1 MQLNENVTLGLD
13 VGIGSIGWALVE
25 SRPDGTMGL
34 VAKYGKDGAIM
45 HAIGSRVVNVPEHP
59 KTHELL
65 NVKRRQARQMRRVI
79 KRRANRM
86 RAIRRLLV
94 DHGFEDVK
102 NVDAFHHP
110 QGKGTQ
116 LDPGRLR
123 VEALERRLTDNELA
137 VILLNIAKH
146 RGFRSNSKRDK
157 SGDKTMGVMLQAVAG
172 LEAVLAAPD
181 GPTTLGVYLANQ
193 PRRRN
198 RAGYDGTPCYEYTVP
213 RRLHE
218 LEIDRIFEV
227 QQTFGQPKATG
238 ALHQAYKDIAFE
250 QRPLQ
255 STAKLVGKCVFLDGE
270 KRAPRFAPTSE
281 RFRLAQRL
289 VNLRLSQA
297 NEQTR
302 PLTSDEIQLILA
314 RLGEQKTITFKTA
327 RKLLKLPETTRFESL
342 SYGKVKNDKPI
353 DPEAA
358 DIAVSGSGGCGPGS
372 HIFSTVLGPTRYAA
386 LLGMADNAGGNCLD
400 HVAKIISDNDDIEK
414 IANELSFLS
423 VSQEVCDDLVQ
434 AVRDGAFATFRGTLN
449 LSLRAMDLILPRM
462 IEAGDYAMG
471 CELAGFD
478 HAKARA
484 VDLNDV
490 RNPVVRRILREV
502 RRQAEAIMREFG
514 IIPGR
519 VHIELLRDVGK
530 SKDER
535 LAIKTGI
542 DKRTKE
548 KNRLREELAEKFGIP
563 VDHVSGTEL
572 LRYEL
577 WRSQQHKCAY
587 YTMFS
592 RHGGERVYSGRHKE
606 GAIGIEDLRDS
617 ANTTQ
622 IDHILP
628 RSRTFDNS
636 FHNLCLCCVGAN
648 QAKGNRT
655 PYEWIGAS
663 NMAAWHAFE
672 QWVGVSSFKGLKR
685 RNFLL
690 KNLDSETEDR
700 FSNRSLNDSSYI
712 ARLVQRWFG
721 DYYERSGVPMERED
735 GTGIRRVFARPGGL
749 TSFLRREWGVES
761 LKKDASGKRFGD
773 RHHALDALVVACC
786 SEGMLQRLT
795 RLFKRQEAHQPHA
808 QLATPWPDFRHSAER
823 LLSQIF
829 VSRAEQGRTKG
840 ELHEATL
847 RSIRVEPDAKG
858 NPREMV
864 YERKPIG
871 SLSMKDLERLKDPR
885 RCPDV
890 VEALRAWIE
899 ANKPKDEDKLP
910 RSVKGDII
918 RSVKLLRGP
927 FTSGVRIIRGEG
939 TAQAD
944 NGEMVR
950 TEVYEKHGKYYLVP
964 VYTWQEAQD
973 IRPNRAIIAYKPES
987 EWLLIDETFAFVF
1000 SLTSNSYIV
1009 TENKKGEVREGYFL
1023 GANRSVASITLAAPF
1038 DKELV
1043 TTGIGVQRLTIFN
1056 KYRVDR
1062 LGRLSLVRKEKRP

>member
-1 MQLNENVTLGLD
+1 MQLKENVTLGLD

-25 SRPDGTMGL
+25 TLDDGTSR
-34 VAKYGKDGAIM
+34 VVTKTGKDGAPM
-45 HAIGSRVVNVPEHP
+45 YAIGSRVVNVPEHP

-94 DHGFEDVK
+94 SHGIEDVK
-102 NVDAFHHP
+102 NIEAFHHP
-110 QGKGTQ
+110 KGQGTQ

-157 SGDKTMGVMLQAVAG
+157 TGDKTVGVMLKAVSG
-172 LEAVLAAPD
+172 LEAVLAEPDAP
-181 GPTTLGVYLANQ
+181 PTLGVYLAGQ

-198 RAGYDGTPCYEYTVP
+198 RAGYDGKPCYEHTVP

-218 LEIDRIFEV
+218 EEIDRIFEA
-227 QQTFGQPKATG
+227 QQSFDHPKATE
-238 ALHQAYKDIAFE
+238 ALRQAYKDIAFE
-250 QRPLQ
+250 QRPLK
-255 STAKLVGKCVFLDGE
+255 STANLVGKCVFLEEE

-297 NEQTR
+297 DGQSR
-302 PLTSDEIQLILA
+302 PLTSDETQLILA
-314 RLGEQKTITFKTA
+314 RLGEQKSITFKTA
-327 RKLLKLPETTRFESL
+327 RKLLKLPETTRFEGL
-342 SYGKVKNDKPI
+342 SYGKLKNGKPI
-353 DPEAA
+353 DPETA

-372 HIFSTVLGPTRYAA
+372 HIFRAVLGPTHYAT
-386 LLGMADNAGGNCLD
+386 LSGMAGELGGNCLD
-400 HVAKIISDNDDIEK
+400 HVAKVISDNDDIK
-414 IANELSFLS
+414 TIADELSALPL
-423 VSQEVCDDLVQ
+423 SQEVCADLVQ

-449 LSLRAMDLILPRM
+449 LSLKAMDVILPRM

-502 RRQAEAIMREFG
+502 RRQAEAIFREFG
-514 IIPGR
+514 VIPGR
-519 VHIELLRDVGK
+519 VHVELLRDVGK
-530 SKDER
+530 SQDER
-535 LAIKTGI
+535 LAIKAGI

-548 KNRLREELAEKFGIP
+548 KNRLREELAEAFGIAA
-563 VDHVSGTEL
+563 DQVSGTEL

-577 WRSQQHKCAY
+577 WRAQQHKCAY
-587 YTMFS
+587 YTLFS
-592 RHGGERVYSGRHKE
+592 RHGGERVYTGPHKE
-606 GAIGIEDLRDS
+606 GAIGIMDLRDT

-636 FHNLCLCCVGAN
+636 FHNLCLCCSGAN

-663 NMAAWHAFE
+663 NATAWHAFE
-672 QWVGVSSFKGLKR
+672 QWVGTSSFKGLKR

-721 DYYERSGVPMERED
+721 DYYERNDIPMERED
-735 GTGIRRVFARPGGL
+735 GTGIRRVFARPGAL
-749 TSFLRREWGVES
+749 TAFLRREWGVES

-773 RHHALDALVVACC
+773 RHHALDALIVACC
-786 SEGMLQRLT
+786 SEGLLQRLT
-795 RLFKRQEAHQPHA
+795 RLFKRAEAHQPHE
-808 QLATPWPDFRHSAER
+808 QLATPWPDFRPSAER

-840 ELHEATL
+840 ALHEETL
-847 RSIRVEPDAKG
+847 RSFRIEPDAKG

-871 SLSMKDLERLKDPR
+871 SLTMKDLERIKDPK

-890 VEALRAWIE
+890 IEALRTWIE

-910 RSVKGDII
+910 RSIKGDII

-927 FTSGVRIIRGEG
+927 FTSGVRIARGEG

-950 TEVYEKHGKYYLVP
+950 TEVYEKQDKYYLVP
-964 VYTWQEAQD
+964 VYTWQEAQC

-987 EWLLIDETFAFVF
+987 EWLIVDETFTFVF

-1023 GANRSVASITLAAPF
+1023 GTNRSVASINLAAPF

-1043 TTGIGVQRLTIFN
+1043 TAGIGVQRLTVFN